1 MAASKKPSGAAYRQ
15 AASNVQAVV
24 EAGKQG
30 LSQGLAVVGT
40 EAVNVIRATL
50 TGPSPSAPGSPP
62 GLVYGGARLSYTSS
76 TGHLGEER
84 WVDIGSDASTRRP
97 VTGEQVDYPKY
108 LEFGTALMKA
118 RPHLRPSMAVVTP
131 SIAPI
136 VMSYC
141 VAAQKARAASL
152 RATMV

>member
-1 MAASKKPSGAAYRQ
+1 MAASKPSGAAYRQ
-15 AASNVQAVV
+15 AASNIEAVV

-30 LSQGLAVVGT
+30 LSAGLAVVGT
-40 EAVNVIRATL
+40 ETVNVVRTLL
-50 TGPSPSAPGSPP
+50 TGPSPSAPGNPP

-76 TGHLGEER
+76 TGHVGEER
-84 WVDIGSDASTRRP
+84 WVDIASDASTRRP

-118 RPHLRPSMAVVTP
+118 RPHLRPAMAVVTP

-136 VMSYC
+136 VMTHC
-141 VAAQKARAASL
+141 VAAQKARAAAL